1 VGEALPEVT
10 GATEDRR
17 GLGGGA
23 RPAAVALEGIAKTFG
38 TVTALRDVSLS
49 VAEGEFVC
57 FLGPSG
63 CGKTTLL
70 RIVAGL
76 ERQNAGVVRMAG
88 RDVSGLPP
96 SQRDYGIVFQSYALF
111 PNLTVA
117 RNVAYGLEARRRGRR
132 QTEARVDELLDLVRL
147 RAHKQRYP
155 AQLSGGEQQRVALA
169 RALAPSPSLL
179 LLDEPLSALDAR
191 VRLALRQ
198 EMKALQRR
206 LGITTIMVTH
216 DQEEAL
222 TMADRIVVM
231 NHGVVE
237 QIGTPAEIYREPSS
251 LFVARFV
258 GHMNLLE
265 AVADARPG
273 WARLGA
279 LALRHRPA
287 PGTRAGDA
295 ITLGIRP
302 EQVRVGAAAR
312 EADNR
317 LVGRVTS
324 VQFQGAFTRLGV
336 QAAGDGPSLACDL
349 AAGALAELEIE
360 EGTELAV
367 ALAPDALR
375 VFVAPPAG
383 G

>member
-1 VGEALPEVT
+1 VGEAVPEVT
-10 GATEDRR
+10 EARR
-17 GLGGGA
+17 
-23 RPAAVALEGIAKTFG
+23 PPAVALEGIAKKFG
-38 TVTALRDVSLS
+38 SVVALRDISLT

-76 ERQNAGVVRMAG
+76 ERQNAGIVRMAG
-88 RDVSGLPP
+88 RDVSALPP
-96 SQRDYGIVFQSYALF
+96 SRRNYGIVFQSYALF

-117 RNVAYGLEARRRGRR
+117 ANVAYGLESRRRGRR
-132 QTEARVDELLDLVRL
+132 EIEGRVDELLELVRL
-147 RAHKQRYP
+147 RTHQRRYP

-191 VRLALRQ
+191 VRLALRH

-237 QIGTPAEIYREPSS
+237 QIGTPAEIYGEPAS

-258 GHMNLLE
+258 GHMNLLD
-265 AVADARPG
+265 AVADSRPG
-273 WARLGA
+273 WARVGTLV
-279 LALRHRPA
+279 LRHRRAPATA
-287 PGTRAGDA
+287 PGAA
-295 ITLGIRP
+295 VTLGIRP
-302 EQVRVGAAAR
+302 EEVRLGPTAAA
-312 EADNR
+312 ADNR
-317 LVGRVTS
+317 LTARVTS
-324 VQFQGAFTRLGV
+324 VQFQGAFTRLGLRPV
-336 QAAGDGPSLACDL
+336 GLEGPALDCDV
-349 AAGALAELEIE
+349 AAGALAQLGVKEGSELSV
-360 EGTELAV
+360 G
-367 ALAPDALR
+367 LAPDALR
-375 VFVAPPAG
+375 VFEATPAG

>member
-1 VGEALPEVT
+1 MGEALPEV
-10 GATEDRR
+10 AA
-17 GLGGGA
+17 A
-23 RPAAVALEGIAKTFG
+23 RPPAVALEGIAKTFG
-38 TVTALRDVSLS
+38 AVLALREVSLA

-76 ERQNAGVVRMAG
+76 ERQNAGVVRIAG

-96 SQRDYGIVFQSYALF
+96 GHRSYGIVFQSYALF

-117 RNVAYGLEARRRGRR
+117 RNVGYGLEARRVGPRGI
-132 QTEARVDELLDLVRL
+132 EARVDELLDLVGL
-147 RAHKQRYP
+147 RPHKLRYP

-191 VRLALRQ
+191 VRLALRH

-222 TMADRIVVM
+222 TLADRIVVM
-231 NHGVVE
+231 NQGVVE
-237 QIGTPAEIYREPSS
+237 QIGTPAEIYGEPAS

-273 WARLGA
+273 WARLGP

-287 PGTRAGDA
+287 PGTRPGAPV
-295 ITLGIRP
+295 TLGIRP
-302 EQVRVGAAAR
+302 EEVRVGASAR
-312 EADNR
+312 EAENR
-317 LVGRVTS
+317 LAVRVTS
-324 VQFQGAFTRLGV
+324 VQFQGPFTRVGV
-336 QAAGDGPSLACDL
+336 QAVGGGPVLECDL
-349 AAGALAELEIE
+349 AATALAEIGIK
-360 EGTELAV
+360 EGVELPV
-367 ALAPDALR
+367 ALTPDALR
-375 VFVAPPAG
+375 AFVEPPAG
-383 G
+383 A